1 MVTCYGSSA
10 ETSIFPLLLVHLKA
24 RFVVSAFYFLEKKLL
39 LGLCVWTASWKQFEP
54 HLVTGFWIFFFFFAK
69 SSTCIPINSKWT
81 LSLFYHN
88 EKQNMKIIKRASWQH
103 KAELQ
108 QRAGFKLWQF
118 IHYENERN
126 THISYSCCNHK
137 IFSSYFYLD
146 LDSLQLLS
154 KTSSQFRF
162 KATLKVHTFTLSWM
176 WAAIPSIQRRKFGCG
191 WVLNLSVRLFLSS
204 SFLLLGVRPLP
215 WVCAMLFNPVD

>member
-1 MVTCYGSSA
+1 M
-10 ETSIFPLLLVHLKA
+10 FLLKVAHVFQLIQNEH
-24 RFVVSAFYFLEKKLL
+24 SAF
-39 LGLCVWTASWKQFEP
+39 S
-54 HLVTGFWIFFFFFAK
+54 I
-69 SSTCIPINSKWT
+69 
-81 LSLFYHN
+81 HN

-103 KAELQ
+103 KAEVQ

-191 WVLNLSVRLFLSS
+191 CNLINVNQPNRIPKLSSHFDFESRENLSRVTMHKKKSRKMLGMTTKISIIKRATPKCQPEIFTLYLTTPQNRLMQYREEK
-204 SFLLLGVRPLP
+204 VI
-215 WVCAMLFNPVD
+215 

>member
-1 MVTCYGSSA
+1 M
-10 ETSIFPLLLVHLKA
+10 FLLQVAHVFQLIQNEH
-24 RFVVSAFYFLEKKLL
+24 SAF
-39 LGLCVWTASWKQFEP
+39 S
-54 HLVTGFWIFFFFFAK
+54 I
-69 SSTCIPINSKWT
+69 
-81 LSLFYHN
+81 HN